1 MLVNDDI
8 LQPIFRIKIYS
19 ISYLN
24 TIYNVGCIK
33 SFVDDL
39 IWTRYCKHESSLV
52 LRSAEVLPLFIDLC
66 NRFEISI
73 SYQLPF
79 HPPTYHTPMVVY
91 GNNQELASPP
101 NKPRQGTS
109 KFDSDHRRYDGPYR
123 LWRSLCL
130 CASQF
135 PPGYLITWRH
145 DTKPNNNQQPILLTL
160 LISVTKLCF
169 DV

>member
-79 HPPTYHTPMVVY
+79 HPPTYHTPLVVY
-91 GNNQELASPP
+91 GNNQELASPQTNP
-101 NKPRQGTS
+101 DKERQSSIATIVDMMVPIACGV
-109 KFDSDHRRYDGPYR
+109 P
-123 LWRSLCL
+123 
-130 CASQF
+130 CASVRLNF
-135 PPGYLITWRH
+135 LRV
-145 DTKPNNNQQPILLTL
+145 ILLHDDTIPNQTTINNLPYL
-160 LISVTKLCF
+160 LC
-169 DV
+169 

>member
-73 SYQLPF
+73 SSLITISPPQNQN
-79 HPPTYHTPMVVY
+79 PPTVVVF
-91 GNNQELASPP
+91 GRAT
-101 NKPRQGTS
+101 K
-109 KFDSDHRRYDGPYR
+109 KH
-123 LWRSLCL
+123 
-130 CASQF
+130 CA
-135 PPGYLITWRH
+135 
-145 DTKPNNNQQPILLTL
+145 KPNPHLGTFKFERATIKSMICHLLLGRSEFIFNLHNFLRVLKSRDNNQQFDNNTL
-160 LISVTKLCF
+160 
-169 DV
+169 